1 MYDVNLFHKAFFF
14 NFETNSLNTHQN
26 TCYIMRTTSPVS
38 EIGDNKS
45 YIHSVVIRKIGSHSV
60 KYTVSKRKK

>member
-1 MYDVNLFHKAFFF
+1 MTLTYFTKFFF

-26 TCYIMRTTSPVS
+26 TCNIMPTSSQNS

-60 KYTVSKRKK
+60 KYTVSKREK